1 MINQK
6 MRKTY
11 LTDSS
16 DDEWK
21 AIVPHL
27 PPGCLIGRP
36 MKWEWRDLIDAMFY
50 VLHEGCTWR
59 GLPGDFAPWQTVY
72 RYYHWL
78 KERRFWLKLND
89 ILSERVRQK
98 ESREAEPSAGSIDSQ
113 AVKATD
119 TSSFHG
125 YDAGKKVKGIK
136 RHILVDTLGLLI
148 VAVVHSAAVQDYDGA
163 ALVFER
169 AKAWSRVSR
178 LKLIWADGMYDK
190 ACVHQAAASH
200 GWNVQVVKRSDDAK
214 GFEVL
219 PRRWVVERTFAWLS
233 KNRRLGRDY
242 ERLADSAEC
251 FIYMAMSR
259 LLLKRLAA

>member
-1 MINQK
+1 
-6 MRKTY
+6 
-11 LTDSS
+11 
-16 DDEWK
+16 
-21 AIVPHL
+21 
-27 PPGCLIGRP
+27 
-36 MKWEWRDLIDAMFY
+36 

-59 GLPGDFAPWQTVY
+59 GLPGDFAPWPTVY

-78 KERRFWLKLND
+78 CERRFWLKLND
-89 ILSERVRQK
+89 ILSEQVRQK
-98 ESREAEPSAGSIDSQ
+98 QGREAEPSAGSVDSQ

-125 YDAGKKVKGIK
+125 YDAGKKVTGIK

-148 VAVVHSAAVQDYDGA
+148 VAVVHSAAVQDYAGA

-169 AKAWSRVSR
+169 AKAWGRVSR

-190 ACVHQAAASH
+190 TCVYEAAAQY
-200 GWNVQVVKRSDDAK
+200 GLAGQVIKRSDDVK

-219 PRRWVVERTFAWLS
+219 PKRWVVERTFAWLS

-242 ERLADSAEC
+242 ERLPQSAEC